1 MGSYKPKRFDVAG
14 AHPDEVYGAVADLV
28 RAVDQVGDQ
37 WAHVEGFPRDLRL
50 EATQWRQT
58 RPMRFAADNLDA
70 DVQQFMAQGVGIL
83 DRANKELP
91 VGLSGSHEQARDR
104 CHKLAQSMEKV
115 LQKRLQDV
123 PATKAW
129 DYVKVSATPATVKQP
144 GQTGLSVEKTVQTVK
159 NIARSHFEGSAWK
172 AGMAQRSYWN
182 WAKKAEVESEK
193 TGMYPPMPE
202 GARSWH
208 AFMGRVDNERL
219 RSALKCEHWA
229 HVDVSEGID
238 FSQVMNFA
246 ATYRQRPRQ
255 RM

>member
-1 MGSYKPKRFDVAG
+1 MALRQKRFDVAG

-58 RPMRFAADNLDA
+58 RPMRFAPDNLDA
-70 DVQQFMAQGVGIL
+70 DVQQFMAQGVRIL
-83 DRANKELP
+83 DRAKKELP

-104 CHKLAQSMEKV
+104 CHMLANSMEKV

-123 PATKAW
+123 PAAKAW
-129 DYVKVSATPATVKQP
+129 DYVKVGATPAPVEQP
-144 GQTGLSVEKTVQTVK
+144 GQTGWSVEKTVQAVK

-172 AGMAQRSYWN
+172 AGIAQRTYHL
-182 WAKKAEVESEK
+182 WARNAEEHAEK
-193 TGMYPPMPE
+193 TGMYPVMPE

-208 AFMGRVDNERL
+208 AFMQRADNERL
-219 RSALKCEHWA
+219 RSALKGEHWA
-229 HVDVSEGID
+229 HVDVNEGID